1 MTKISN
7 GAMSFE
13 ASLKIVLKAD
23 DVTVAES
30 EDVELW
36 QYVLSQLSSEGAPPK
51 VQGRSTEKDGGNR
64 KRGEGTPLF
73 SEEESTESELAEAI
87 AKFSSK
93 LGVDEDVLRG
103 ACTPRLEPPYVHLDK
118 HHWQELKEELPS
130 RGRNAIPSIVIAA
143 SILAAW
149 LEEAKPNKKPTIE
162 EAQSVLKSIDTRDR
176 NPGRGISNC
185 EWLQEKDGV
194 ISVHPA
200 KIDMAMTVVRAYC
213 EGEKPEFEE

>member
-1 MTKISN
+1 
-7 GAMSFE
+7 MSFE

-36 QYVLSQLSSEGAPPK
+36 QYVLSQLSSEDAPPNMQK
-51 VQGRSTEKDGGNR
+51 GSTEKKPKNG
-64 KRGEGTPLF
+64 KRDEGAPLF
-73 SEEESTESELAEAI
+73 SEEQSRRSEPDEAI
-87 AKFSSK
+87 AKFSAK
-93 LGVDEDVLRG
+93 LGVDEKILKG
-103 ACTPRLEPPYVHLDK
+103 ACDPRLEPPYVHLDK

-130 RGRNAIPSIVIAA
+130 RGRNAIPSIIIAA

-149 LEEAKPNKKPTIE
+149 LEDVAPSEKPTVE
-162 EAQSVLKSIDTRDR
+162 DAQSVLKSIDTRDR

-185 EWLQEKDGV
+185 EWLQKKDGE

-200 KIDMAMTVVRAYC
+200 KFDMAMEVVRAYC
-213 EGEKPEFEE
+213 EGEKPEFDE